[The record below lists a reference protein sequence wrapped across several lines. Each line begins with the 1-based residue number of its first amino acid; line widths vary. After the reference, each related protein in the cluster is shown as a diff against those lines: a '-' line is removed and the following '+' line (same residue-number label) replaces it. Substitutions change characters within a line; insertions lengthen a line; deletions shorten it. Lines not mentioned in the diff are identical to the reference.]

1 MIFTDYWKVPV
12 HNFSEILNTV
22 FFSIKKLTESWYLLI
37 TENSCSELFRDLKY
51 GLFEPKCWWKDD
63 IYLGVFKL
71 SKIFQDLGNIVL
83 RAVIMISKA
92 MQGGDISLIGFNKL
106 LQEIEKYR
114 KLKAEKR
121 SQDKNY
127 VRQITKM

>member
-1 MIFTDYWKVPV
+1 M
-12 HNFSEILNTV
+12 ERC
-22 FFSIKKLTESWYLLI
+22 YL
-37 TENSCSELFRDLKY
+37 
-51 GLFEPKCWWKDD
+51 
-63 IYLGVFKL
+63 LGVFKL

-92 MQGGDISLIGFNKL
+92 MQGGDISLIDFNKV
-106 LQEIEKYR
+106 LQEIEKYY

-121 SQDKNY
+121 SQAKNY

>member
-1 MIFTDYWKVPV
+1 M
-12 HNFSEILNTV
+12 
-22 FFSIKKLTESWYLLI
+22 
-37 TENSCSELFRDLKY
+37 
-51 GLFEPKCWWKDD
+51 
-63 IYLGVFKL
+63 
-71 SKIFQDLGNIVL
+71 GNIVL

-92 MQGGDISLIGFNKL
+92 MQGGDISLIGFNKV